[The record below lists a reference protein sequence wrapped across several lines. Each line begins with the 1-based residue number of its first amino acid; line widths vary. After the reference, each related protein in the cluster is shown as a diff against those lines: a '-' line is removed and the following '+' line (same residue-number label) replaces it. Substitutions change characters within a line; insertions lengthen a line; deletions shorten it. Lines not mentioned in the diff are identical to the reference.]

1 MTYTIYRSGFGQRYA
16 MGAASPELAWAGQTL
31 GHHQWG
37 VAALLLALFPDTH
50 RDTIVEALFHDSGEP
65 GAADVPYDSKARFPN
80 LAEAAGAAELLSR
93 RAIGA
98 PDTNLTGMERERL
111 DLCDRLEAY
120 LFAGIRA
127 PHLLERADW
136 KVMRSEMIGSAA
148 RLGVEDKVREMV
160 G

>member
-1 MTYTIYRSGFGQRYA
+1 MTHTIYRSGFGQRYA
-16 MGAASPELAWAGQTL
+16 MGAACPELAWAGQTL

-37 VAALLLALFPDTH
+37 VAALLVALFPDTH
-50 RDTIVEALFHDSGEP
+50 RDTIIEALFHDSGEP
-65 GAADVPYDSKARFPN
+65 GAVDVPYDSKARFPN
-80 LAEAAGAAELLSR
+80 LAEAAAAAELVSR
-93 RAIGA
+93 RALGV
-98 PDTNLTGMERERL
+98 PDVALSRTEGERIA
-111 DLCDRLEAY
+111 LCDRLEAY

-148 RLGVEDKVREMV
+148 RLGVEDKVREMI